1 MATLRDSS
9 LYQIGSLGKFVTAEE
24 FSNLLDNANAKYNG
38 ALWKRYANWGTPTDD
53 REWVQGQTKTP
64 ILVRASVLGSHSP
77 KPLRNTEGWG
87 VYGGTLPKIGHGFQL
102 DQDDFITLRKA
113 AKLSDMSFGDKL
125 IDSFVQNSTN
135 MLGGI
140 HNELN
145 YMTFQA
151 MSTGEIHD
159 IPVDGARFDFKFPIP
174 DENFVTPAADWYTWT
189 GAAGS
194 RVLTANT
201 SANVVDDLITFQDY
215 YTDELSLG
223 LNHWKVSKKLFRMIL
238 AHPSVKAAYAAKYA
252 TSGNT
257 ADMVVNRSALLA
269 FLHDELGIWPFEV
282 IDYKSRHE
290 EDGRPVTDAPAFDE
304 HNLIASTTAFRPFE
318 MKCMNSIL
326 KDRMGMG
333 GQTEA
338 DLYALVEGRIVVL
351 NSWRER
357 PNIANT
363 VDCELFAGPVFNNL
377 REHGIVTVWKDDE

>member
-24 FSNLLDNANAKYNG
+24 FGNLLDNANAKYNG

-53 REWVQGQTKTP
+53 REWVQSQTKTP

-159 IPVDGARFDFKFPIP
+159 IPVDGVRYDFKFEIP
-174 DENFVTPAADWYTWT
+174 DENFATPNADWYTWT

-194 RVLTANT
+194 RVLTANA
-201 SANVVDDLITFQDY
+201 SADVVEDLITFQDY
-215 YTDELSLG
+215 YSDELSLG
-223 LNHWKVSKKLFRMIL
+223 LDHWKVSKKLFRMIL
-238 AHPSVKAAYAAKYA
+238 AHPSVKSAYAAKYA

-257 ADMVVNRSALLA
+257 TDLRVNRSQLLA
-269 FLHDELGIWPFEV
+269 FLRDELGIWPFEV

-290 EDGRPVTDAPAFDE
+290 EDGRPVVDAPAFDE
-304 HNLIASTTAFRPFE
+304 HNLVASTTAFRPFE

-326 KDRMGMG
+326 KDRMSMG

-377 REHGIVTVWKDDE
+377 REHGIVTVWHDDE